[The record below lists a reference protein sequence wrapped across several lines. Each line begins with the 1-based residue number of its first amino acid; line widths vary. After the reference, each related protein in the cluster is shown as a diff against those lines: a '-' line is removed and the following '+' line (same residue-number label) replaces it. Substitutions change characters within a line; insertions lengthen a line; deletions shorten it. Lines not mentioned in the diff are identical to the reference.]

1 MARPRYCSS
10 RMTLPPRHECNGA
23 NPRRVFCAALM
34 PAHSRGGG
42 GSRLVRRFRFHSGP
56 SLRASG
62 SHRAPERAR
71 FPRWLCRLPGARR
84 GPGGDREVGCAW
96 KRENERPAWK
106 LGKTLLA
113 HEDRRTGEDEP
124 HGDIRKGPRPTRPGD
139 GKGGPGKRKAVVGME
154 SWRGRL

>member
-1 MARPRYCSS
+1 MLRPSAR
-10 RMTLPPRHECNGA
+10 
-23 NPRRVFCAALM
+23 
-34 PAHSRGGG
+34 
-42 GSRLVRRFRFHSGP
+42 
-56 SLRASG
+56 G
-62 SHRAPERAR
+62 SH
-71 FPRWLCRLPGARR
+71 
-84 GPGGDREVGCAW
+84 GGYVVSRVRDEDREVTEVGCAW